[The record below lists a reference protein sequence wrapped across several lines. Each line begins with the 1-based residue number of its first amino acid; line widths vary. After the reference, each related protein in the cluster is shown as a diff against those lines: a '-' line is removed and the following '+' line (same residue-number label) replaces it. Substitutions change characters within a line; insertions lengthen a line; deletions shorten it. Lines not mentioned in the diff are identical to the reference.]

1 MIELNLIPK
10 DGLVQILSFAMEYRW
25 QLFLIVG
32 AIIGYKKFQG
42 A

>member
-1 MIELNLIPK
+1 MPEFNLIPEV
-10 DGLVQILSFAMEYRW
+10 DPGQILSFAMEYRW